1 MAQVNISVNGRVYRM
16 ACEDG
21 EEEHV
26 TELGARFDRAI
37 DELRGA
43 LGEIGDQRLMVMAGI
58 LMTDR
63 LHDAERR
70 LERAEQE
77 KQTLRD
83 GRTDAAMRFEG
94 LEEKFARSLVA
105 AAERIEAI
113 TGLLQGDGLA
123 PAEESGGA

>member
-1 MAQVNISVNGRVYRM
+1 MAQVNITVNGRVYRM

-21 EEEHV
+21 EEDHV

-70 LERAEQE
+70 LERAEQD

-113 TGLLQGDGLA
+113 TELLQGDGLA
-123 PAEESGGA
+123 PAKESGA

>member
-1 MAQVNISVNGRVYRM
+1 MAQVNITVNGRVYRM

-94 LEEKFARSLVA
+94 MEEKFAKSLMV

-113 TGLLQGDGLA
+113 TELLQGDGLA
-123 PAEESGGA
+123 PAQESGA

>member
-1 MAQVNISVNGRVYRM
+1 MAQVNITVNGRVYRM

-26 TELGARFDRAI
+26 TELGARFDKAI

-70 LERAEQE
+70 LDRAEQE
-77 KQTLRD
+77 KQGLRD

-94 LEEKFARSLVA
+94 LEEKFARSLQA
-105 AAERIEAI
+105 AAERIEGI
-113 TGLLQGDGLA
+113 TDLLQGEGLT
-123 PAEESGGA
+123 PAEENA